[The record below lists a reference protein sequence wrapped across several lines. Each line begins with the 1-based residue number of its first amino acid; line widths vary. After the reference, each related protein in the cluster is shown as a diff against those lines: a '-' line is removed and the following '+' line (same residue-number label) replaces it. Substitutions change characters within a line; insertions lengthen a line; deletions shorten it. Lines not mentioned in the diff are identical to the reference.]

1 MLMLTNVH
9 LSKRTLMAFL
19 RNAACLCAGL
29 FLLAGLAACGKNK
42 LRANMTTEE
51 RLAYAMQLFQKK
63 NYFDARTQF
72 RIVTLNAPGSTI
84 VDQAQY
90 YLGECHYEMEEFI
103 TAAAEYEKLLRL
115 YPQSEYLDDA
125 QYKLGMCYFRLSPK
139 ADLDQKYTWRAIEEF
154 QRFLDDFP
162 RSDLKDEVVEKLNT
176 TRNKLAK
183 KEYGV
188 ADLYRRMAYHEA
200 ALIYFDEVINR
211 FYDTKYY
218 EPALFYK
225 AEALVKLDRYEEA
238 KGTLSLLFEKYR
250 QERARTETSSAAG
263 TPKYEQRAQDLQK
276 FLEEKMAANGQAQN

>member
-9 LSKRTLMAFL
+9 LPKRIL
-19 RNAACLCAGL
+19 AACLYAGF
-29 FLLAGLAACGKNK
+29 FLLAGLAACGGNK
-42 LRANMTTEE
+42 LRANLTTEE

-90 YLGECHYEMEEFI
+90 YLGECHYEMDEFI

-162 RSDLKDEVVEKLNT
+162 RSDLKDEVVEKLNA

-188 ADLYRRMAYHEA
+188 ADLYRRMAYYEA
-200 ALIYFDEVINR
+200 ALVYFDEVINR

-218 EPALFYK
+218 EPALFHK
-225 AEALVKLDRYEEA
+225 AEILVKLDRYDEA

-250 QERARTETSSAAG
+250 QERERAQSSNAAAG
-263 TPKYEQRAQDLQK
+263 APKYEQRAQNLQK
-276 FLEEKMAANGQAQN
+276 FLQGKMATNGQAQN

>member
-1 MLMLTNVH
+1 MLMLTIASPSRKN
-9 LSKRTLMAFL
+9 LMSFM
-19 RNAACLCAGL
+19 RKGGCLFAGL
-29 FLLAGLAACGKNK
+29 LLLASLAACGSNK

-51 RLAYAMQLFQKK
+51 RLAYANQLFQKK

-72 RIVTLNAPGSTI
+72 RIVTLNAPGSAI
-84 VDQAQY
+84 VDEAQY

-115 YPQSEYLDDA
+115 YPQSPYLDDA

-162 RSDLKDEVVEKLNT
+162 GSDLTNEVVDKLNA
-176 TRNKLAK
+176 TRGKLAK
-183 KEYGV
+183 KEYEI
-188 ADLYRRMAYHEA
+188 ADLYRRMAYYEA
-200 ALIYFDEVINR
+200 SMVYFDEVINR

-225 AEALVKLDRYEEA
+225 AEILTKLDRYNEA
-238 KGTLSLLFEKYR
+238 KGVLTLLFEKYR
-250 QERARTETSSAAG
+250 QERERAQASS
-263 TPKYEQRAQDLQK
+263 TQKFEQRAQDLLK
-276 FLEEKMAANGQAQN
+276 LLEEKTATNGQAQN

>member
-1 MLMLTNVH
+1 MLTHVSPSQKN
-9 LSKRTLMAFL
+9 LMIFL
-19 RNAACLCAGL
+19 RNGGCLFAGL
-29 FLLAGLAACGKNK
+29 LLLASLAACGSNK

-51 RLAYAMQLFQKK
+51 RLAYANQLFQKK

-84 VDQAQY
+84 VDEAQY

-115 YPQSEYLDDA
+115 YPQSPFLDDA

-162 RSDLKDEVVEKLNT
+162 NSDLKNEVVDKLT
-176 TRNKLAK
+176 ATRGKLAK
-183 KEYGV
+183 KEYEI
-188 ADLYRRMAYHEA
+188 ADLYRRMAYYEA
-200 ALIYFDEVINR
+200 SMVYFDEVINR

-225 AEALVKLDRYEEA
+225 AEILTKLDRYSEA
-238 KGTLSLLFEKYR
+238 KGVLTLLFEKYR
-250 QERARTETSSAAG
+250 QERERAQASSMQ
-263 TPKYEQRAQDLQK
+263 KFEQRAQHLLK
-276 FLEEKMAANGQAQN
+276 LLEEKTATNGQAQN